1 MVQEQQLHREDF
13 YVEVHCA
20 EGYHGRA
27 KALPCLH
34 LSQPYKLTGCH
45 KGIDIEHVHREKK
58 EKTPIVTGP
67 PGKYHLDLRLPE
79 DILSQKS
86 LKEQK
91 AMFKQYG
98 FNLKKSNEMG
108 LVRPT
113 RDLRNAQCQARQYP
127 EVSALPKAS
136 VIIIFFN
143 EALSTLLRNVMMVF
157 NLTPEE
163 LLGEVLLVDDHSDLE
178 ELKLLPEH
186 LERLKGIVPPEKV
199 RLVHR
204 DSHDGIVA
212 ARNLGAK
219 EARFPVIVILD
230 SHAEVTVGWLE
241 PLLAR
246 IHEDRKR
253 VVVPNIVA
261 IDIHNLDFLGGNG
274 AWPPVR
280 GIFNWRLTFIG
291 AAADMDSDLL
301 EKDVDKKASVWRS
314 PVMPG
319 GLFAMDRE
327 YYWELGGYDPEIRY
341 YGAEHVEMSFRIW
354 MCGGTLEVN
363 PCSNIG
369 HIYREFDRFGV
380 DRQLKSDIGK
390 VLDRNDARVA
400 DVWMDEYKELFFKYR
415 NMKKADL
422 GPQMESRHQLRE
434 KLQCKSFEWFLKEVC
449 RDLYIPDE
457 DTEIGKFLSVHTSQ
471 CITGGHDSQGP
482 VHFDSCNSNA
492 GELQVEWTSR
502 NYIQISPH
510 VNHHLVCLRTQIMAQ
525 VPCNKGTKWK
535 MEGKQLRSLDRKG
548 SCLTRSPSGEALDL
562 VNCKDVRLQQW
573 LFQNPGTLS
582 GPDKDLCVDNMQRS
596 SGPPGLYGCHGGNT
610 QRWQLDDQQRLR
622 SGEGSAAI
630 CLGFDPSV
638 SIASCAP
645 DDVAFE
651 WIRRTSNHK
660 DTLGFQTFSPVVSPE
675 KCLVAKGA
683 VATLE
688 SCKGKER
695 WWKFPY
701 GPR

>member
-1 MVQEQQLHREDF
+1 
-13 YVEVHCA
+13 
-20 EGYHGRA
+20 
-27 KALPCLH
+27 
-34 LSQPYKLTGCH
+34 
-45 KGIDIEHVHREKK
+45 
-58 EKTPIVTGP
+58 
-67 PGKYHLDLRLPE
+67 
-79 DILSQKS
+79 
-86 LKEQK
+86 
-91 AMFKQYG
+91 MFKQYG
-98 FNLKKSNEMG
+98 FNLQKSNEMG
-108 LVRPT
+108 LVRPS
-113 RDLRNAQCQARQYP
+113 RDLRNPQCRERKYKTS
-127 EVSALPKAS
+127 ELPKAS

-143 EALSTLLRNVMMVF
+143 EALSTLLRNVMMVI

-186 LERLKGIVPPEKV
+186 LERLQQLVPDKV

-230 SHAEVTVGWLE
+230 SHAEVTLGWLE

-261 IDIHNLDFLGGNG
+261 IDIHNLDFLGGG
-274 AWPPVR
+274 VAWPPIR

-291 AAADMDSDLL
+291 AAADMGEDLL
-301 EKDVDKKASVWRS
+301 EKDQKKQASVWRS

-354 MCGGTLEVN
+354 MCGGTMEVT

-380 DRQLKSDIGK
+380 DRQLKTNIGK
-390 VLDRNDARVA
+390 ILDRNDARVA
-400 DVWMDEYKELFFKYR
+400 DVWMDDYKELFFKYR
-415 NMKKADL
+415 HMKKDDL
-422 GPQMESRHQLRE
+422 GPGIEDRHKLRE

-449 RDLYIPDE
+449 RDLYVPDE
-457 DTEIGKFLSVHTSQ
+457 DTEIGKFLSVHSSS
-471 CITGGHDSQGP
+471 CITGGQDSQGP
-482 VHFDSCNSNA
+482 VRLEACGSNA
-492 GELQVEWTSR
+492 AELTVEFTSR

-525 VPCNKGTKWK
+525 VKCGKGTKWK
-535 MEGKQLRSLDRKG
+535 MDGKQLMSLDRIGK
-548 SCLTRSPSGEALDL
+548 CLTRSPSGEALDL
-562 VNCKDVRLQQW
+562 VKCKESHLQHW
-573 LFQNPGTLS
+573 SFESPGTLS
-582 GPDKDLCVDNMQRS
+582 GPDKDLCVDNMQRN
-596 SGPPGLYGCHGGNT
+596 SGPPGLYGCHGGKT
-610 QRWQLDDQQRLR
+610 QQWQLDDQQRLR
-622 SGEGSAAI
+622 SGEGSSSI

-638 SIASCAP
+638 SLSSCAP
-645 DDVAFE
+645 DDPAFE
-651 WIRRTSNHK
+651 WIRKTSNEK
-660 DTLGFQTFSPVVSPE
+660 DSVGYQTFSPVESPE
-675 KCLVAKGA
+675 RCLISKNGFAMMGN
-683 VATLE
+683 
-688 SCKGKER
+688 CKGKEK

-701 GPR
+701 SR